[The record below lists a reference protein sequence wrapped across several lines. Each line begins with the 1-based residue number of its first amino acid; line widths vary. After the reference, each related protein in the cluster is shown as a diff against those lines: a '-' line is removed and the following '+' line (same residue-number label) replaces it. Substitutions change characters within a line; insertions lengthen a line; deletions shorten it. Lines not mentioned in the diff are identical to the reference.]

1 MSIFRFQNSA
11 MPKPYKKHF
20 EISERKILLRFF
32 DVVFVVGFLFLVH
45 AFTDLKY
52 FAELCKNYYWI
63 AILAIYLNL
72 LGTVFE
78 MYNLVVVSFANK
90 ITKGLLLTSFFTTL
104 FFIFTPIVTP
114 SFPKKRVELFLLFLV
129 VLVALTVWRLLY
141 IYLLASKRFYKPIV
155 LVCRSKDFNKLSKEL
170 IINDPHIRVVK
181 FIDVDFNNQN
191 SIHSEYQLDLN
202 TIDGFLTS
210 NFVSEIVVANDSK
223 NTSIEIYNKLLEVSE
238 NGIPITQYED
248 VYEDLTSRIPL
259 HLKDKS
265 LYKFFPFSKKQNQ
278 LYLIIVRIVDVV
290 VSIIGLSVLLLILP
304 IILLF
309 NLIWNKGPLLFH
321 QERIGRKEAPFKIF
335 KLRTMIVNAEKNG
348 AVFATVNDNRI
359 TPFGKLLRKTRI
371 DEFPQFINVL
381 KGEMSIIGPRPE
393 RKVFVDQI
401 ANEIPLYHTRHI
413 VKPGLTGW
421 AQINYPY
428 GETLEDSLMKLE
440 YDLYYIKHRN
450 IFLDINIAVKTFGT
464 ILYMKGQ

>member
-1 MSIFRFQNSA
+1 MT
-11 MPKPYKKHF
+11 KPYKKHF

-32 DVVFVVGFLFLVH
+32 DVFFVVAFLFLINT
-45 AFTDLKY
+45 FTDLRY
-52 FAELCKNYYWI
+52 FADLSLNYYWI
-63 AILAIYLNL
+63 ALLALYLNL

-78 MYNLVVVSFANK
+78 MYNLIVVSFANK

-114 SFPKKRVELFLLFLV
+114 SFPKKRLELFLLFLV
-129 VLVALTVWRLLY
+129 ILFALTVWRLLY
-141 IYLLASKRFYKPIV
+141 IYLLASKRFYKPIL
-155 LVCRSKDFNKLSKEL
+155 LVCRSKDFNHLAKGL
-170 IINDPHIRVVK
+170 IINDPHVKVVK
-181 FIDVDFNNQN
+181 FVDVDFNNQN
-191 SIHSEYQLDLN
+191 SSLSDYQLNLN
-202 TIDGFLTS
+202 AIDGFLTTH
-210 NFVSEIVVANDSK
+210 FISEIVVANDSK
-223 NTSIEIYNKLLEVSE
+223 NTSIEIYNKLLEISE

-265 LYKFFPFSKKQNQ
+265 LYKFFPFSKKQHK
-278 LYLIIVRIVDVV
+278 LYLILVRIIDVV
-290 VSIIGLSVLLLILP
+290 VSVIGLSVLFVIAPFILF
-304 IILLF
+304 F
-309 NLIWNKGPLLFH
+309 NLIWNKGPLLFD
-321 QERIGRKEAPFKIF
+321 QERIGRKEVPFQIY
-335 KLRTMIVNAEKNG
+335 KLRTMIINAEQNG
-348 AVFATVNDNRI
+348 AVFATLNDCRI

-401 ANEIPLYHTRHI
+401 AHEIPLYHTRHI

>member
-1 MSIFRFQNSA
+1 M
-11 MPKPYKKHF
+11 MPKPFKKHF

-32 DVVFVVGFLFLVH
+32 DVFFVVAFLFLLH
-45 AFTDLKY
+45 SFTDLKY
-52 FAELCKNYYWI
+52 FADLSQNYFWI
-63 AILAIYLNL
+63 VILAIYLNL

-104 FFIFTPIVTP
+104 FFIFTPIITP
-114 SFPKKRVELFLLFLV
+114 SFPNKRVELFLLFLV
-129 VLVALTVWRLLY
+129 VLFALTVWRLLY
-141 IYLLASKRFYKPIV
+141 IYLLASKRFYKPIL
-155 LVCRSKDFNKLSKEL
+155 LVCRSKDFNNLAKGLL
-170 IINDPHIRVVK
+170 INDPHIRIVK
-181 FIDVDFNNQN
+181 FIDVDINNQN
-191 SIHSEYQLDLN
+191 SNLTGNQLNFDEF
-202 TIDGFLTS
+202 DAFLST

-223 NTSIEIYNKLLEVSE
+223 NTSIEVYNKLLEVSE

-248 VYEDLTSRIPL
+248 VYEDLTSRISL

-265 LYKFFPFSKKQNQ
+265 LYKFFPFSKKQNA
-278 LYLIIVRIVDVV
+278 LYLIIVRCVDIC
-290 VSIIGLSVLLLILP
+290 VSLFGLFVLLLMTPFILF
-304 IILLF
+304 F

-321 QERIGRKEAPFKIF
+321 QERIGRKENPFQIY

-348 AVFATVNDNRI
+348 AVFATLNDKRI

-428 GETLEDSLMKLE
+428 GESIEDSLMKLE
-440 YDLYYIKHRN
+440 YDLYYIKHRS

>member
-1 MSIFRFQNSA
+1 MT
-11 MPKPYKKHF
+11 KPYKKHF
-20 EISERKILLRFF
+20 EISERKILLRLF
-32 DVVFVVGFLFLVH
+32 DIFFVVMFLFLINT
-45 AFTDLKY
+45 FTDLRY
-52 FAELCKNYYWI
+52 FAELCENYYWI
-63 AILAIYLNL
+63 AVLGLYLTL

-78 MYNLVVVSFANK
+78 MYNLVIVSFANK

-114 SFPKKRVELFLLFLV
+114 SFPKKRIELFLLFLV
-129 VLVALTVWRLLY
+129 VLLALTIWRLLY

-170 IINDPHIRVVK
+170 IINDPHIRIVK

-191 SIHSEYQLDLN
+191 SLLSEFQLNLIEIN
-202 TIDGFLTS
+202 GFLATH
-210 NFVSEIVVANDSK
+210 FISEIVVANYSK
-223 NTSIEIYNKLLEVSE
+223 KTSIEVYNKLLEISE

-248 VYEDLTSRIPL
+248 VYEDLTNRIPL

-278 LYLIIVRIVDVV
+278 LYLLLVRIIDILI
-290 VSIIGLSVLLLILP
+290 SIIGLSVLLVITP
-304 IILLF
+304 FILLF

-321 QERIGRKEAPFKIF
+321 QERIGRKEVPFKIF

-348 AVFATVNDNRI
+348 AVFATVNDSRI

-428 GETLEDSLMKLE
+428 GETLEDSLMKFE

>member
-1 MSIFRFQNSA
+1 MT
-11 MPKPYKKHF
+11 KPYKKHF

-32 DVVFVVGFLFLVH
+32 DVLFVVAFLFLVH
-45 AFTDLKY
+45 AFTDLRY
-52 FAELCKNYYWI
+52 FAELCSNYYWI
-63 AILAIYLNL
+63 AVLGLYLTL

-78 MYNLVVVSFANK
+78 MYNLVIVSFASK

-114 SFPKKRVELFLLFLV
+114 SFPNKRVELFLLFLV
-129 VLVALTVWRLLY
+129 VLFALTIWRLLY

-155 LVCRSKDFNKLSKEL
+155 LVCRSKDFNKLAKGL
-170 IINDPHIRVVK
+170 IINDPHVKIVK
-181 FIDVDFNNQN
+181 FVDVDFNNQN
-191 SIHSEYQLDLN
+191 SEIHEHQLVFN
-202 TIDGFLTS
+202 NIDDFLRA
-210 NFVSEIVVANDSK
+210 NFISEIVVANYSK

-248 VYEDLTSRIPL
+248 VYEELTSRIPL

-265 LYKFFPFSKKQNQ
+265 LYKFFPFSKKKNV
-278 LYLIIVRIVDVV
+278 LYLIMVRIIDVI
-290 VSIIGLSVLLLILP
+290 VSVIGLSVLFVISP
-304 IILLF
+304 FILLF
-309 NLIWNKGPLLFH
+309 NLIWNKGPFLFN
-321 QERIGRKEAPFKIF
+321 QERIGKNEVQFKIY
-335 KLRTMIVNAEKNG
+335 KLRTMIINAEKNG
-348 AVFATVNDNRI
+348 AVFATFNDDRI

-381 KGEMSIIGPRPE
+381 KGQMSIIGPRPE

-401 ANEIPLYHTRHI
+401 ASEIPLYHTRHI

>member
-1 MSIFRFQNSA
+1 MT
-11 MPKPYKKHF
+11 KPYKKHF

-32 DVVFVVGFLFLVH
+32 DAFFVVAFLFLIH
-45 AFTDLKY
+45 AFTDLRY

-63 AILAIYLNL
+63 AVLSLYLTL

-114 SFPKKRVELFLLFLV
+114 SFPNKRVELFLLFLV
-129 VLVALTVWRLLY
+129 VLSALTIWRLLY

-155 LVCRSKDFNKLSKEL
+155 LVCRNKDFKKLSKGL
-170 IINDPHIRVVK
+170 IVNDPHVRIVK
-181 FIDVDFNNQN
+181 FIDVDFNSKNN
-191 SIHSEYQLDLN
+191 LFLEYQLNLDE
-202 TIDGFLTS
+202 IDAFLTT
-210 NFVSEIVVANDSK
+210 NFISEIVVANGSK
-223 NTSIEIYNKLLEVSE
+223 KTSIEIYNKLLEVSE
-238 NGIPITQYED
+238 SAIPIRQYED

-265 LYKFFPFSKKQNQ
+265 FYKFFPFSKKENK
-278 LYLIIVRIVDVV
+278 LYLIMVRIIDVV
-290 VSIIGLSVLLLILP
+290 ISIIGLSVLFVITP
-304 IILLF
+304 FIFLF
-309 NLIWNKGPLLFH
+309 NLIWNKGPLLFD
-321 QERIGRKEAPFKIF
+321 QERIGKKEKPFQIY

-348 AVFATVNDNRI
+348 AVFATVNDSRI

-381 KGEMSIIGPRPE
+381 KGDMSIIGPRPE
-393 RKVFVDQI
+393 RKIFVDQI

-440 YDLYYIKHRN
+440 YDLFYIKHRS

>member
-1 MSIFRFQNSA
+1 MT
-11 MPKPYKKHF
+11 KPFKKHF
-20 EISERKILLRFF
+20 EISERKILLRIF
-32 DVVFVVGFLFLVH
+32 DVLFVFAFLFFTQV
-45 AFTDLKY
+45 FTDLNY
-52 FAELCKNYYWI
+52 FADLCKNYYWI
-63 AILAIYLNL
+63 FVLAIYINL

-78 MYNLVVVSFANK
+78 MYNLVVISFANK

-104 FFIFTPIVTP
+104 FFIFTPIITP

-129 VLVALTVWRLLY
+129 ILLALTVWRVLY

-155 LVCRSKDFNKLSKEL
+155 LVCRNKDFLKLSKEL
-170 IINDPHIRVVK
+170 IINDPHIKIVK
-181 FIDVDFNNQN
+181 FIDVDYNNPN
-191 SIHSEYQLDLN
+191 KDLSKYQLHLGE
-202 TIDGFLTS
+202 IVHFLS
-210 NFVSEIVVANDSK
+210 INFVSEIVVANDSK
-223 NTSIEIYNKLLEVSE
+223 NFSIEIYNKLLEISE

-248 VYEDLTSRIPL
+248 VYEELTSRIPL

-265 LYKFFPFSKKQNQ
+265 LYKYFPFSKKQNK
-278 LYLIIVRIVDVV
+278 LYLILVRIIDVV
-290 VSIIGLSVLLLILP
+290 ISLIGLTVLLCIVPLILF
-304 IILLF
+304 F
-309 NLIWNKGPLLFH
+309 NFIWNKGPLFFQ
-321 QERIGRKEAPFKIF
+321 QERIGRKEIPFQIY

-348 AVFATVNDNRI
+348 AVFATVNDHRI

-421 AQINYPY
+421 AQINYSY
-428 GETLEDSLMKLE
+428 GESLEDSLMKLE

>member
-1 MSIFRFQNSA
+1 MIT
-11 MPKPYKKHF
+11 PYKKHF

-32 DVVFVVGFLFLVH
+32 DVVFVVGFLFLLN
-45 AFTDLKY
+45 AFTDLNY
-52 FAELCKNYYWI
+52 FSDLCENYYWI
-63 AILAIYLNL
+63 AVLGIYLSL

-78 MYNLVVVSFANK
+78 MYNLVIVSFANK

-114 SFPKKRVELFLLFLV
+114 SFPNKRVELFLLFLV
-129 VLVALTVWRLLY
+129 ILFALTVWRLLY
-141 IYLLASKRFYKPIV
+141 IYFLASKRFYKPIV
-155 LVCRSKDFNKLSKEL
+155 LVCRSKDFNKLSEGL
-170 IINDPHIRVVK
+170 VISDPHVRVIK
-181 FIDVDFNNQN
+181 FIDVDFNN
-191 SIHSEYQLDLN
+191 HDVLLAAN
-202 TIDGFLTS
+202 TLSFHEIDSFLST
-210 NFVSEIVVANDSK
+210 NFISEIVVANYSK
-223 NTSIEIYNKLLEVSE
+223 KTSIEIYNKLLEVSE
-238 NGIPITQYED
+238 NGIPITQYDD
-248 VYEDLTSRIPL
+248 VYEDLTNRISL

-265 LYKFFPFSKKQNQ
+265 LYKFFPFSKKQNK
-278 LYLIIVRIVDVV
+278 LYLILVRIIDVA
-290 VSIIGLSVLLLILP
+290 VSIIGLSVLFVITP
-304 IILLF
+304 FIFLF

-321 QERIGRKEAPFKIF
+321 QERIGRKEVPFQIY

-348 AVFATVNDNRI
+348 AVFATLNDCRI

-381 KGEMSIIGPRPE
+381 NGDMSIIGPRPE

-401 ANEIPLYHTRHI
+401 AKKIPLYHTRHI

-428 GETLEDSLMKLE
+428 GETLDDSLMKLE

>member
-1 MSIFRFQNSA
+1 MT
-11 MPKPYKKHF
+11 KPYKKHF

-32 DVVFVVGFLFLVH
+32 DLFFVVAFLFLMHV
-45 AFTDLKY
+45 FTDLKY
-52 FAELCKNYYWI
+52 FSELCENYYWI
-63 AILAIYLNL
+63 AVLGIYLTL

-78 MYNLVVVSFANK
+78 MYNLVIVSFANK

-104 FFIFTPIVTP
+104 FFIFTPLVTP

-129 VLVALTVWRLLY
+129 VLFALTLWRILY

-155 LVCRSKDFNKLSKEL
+155 LVCRSKDFNKLSKGL
-170 IINDPHIRVVK
+170 IINDPHIKIVK
-181 FIDVDFNNQN
+181 FIDVDYDSQTCVL
-191 SIHSEYQLDLN
+191 SESQLNLGN
-202 TIDGFLTS
+202 IDDFLYT
-210 NFVSEIVVANDSK
+210 NFISEIVVANYSK

-238 NGIPITQYED
+238 NGIPVSQYED
-248 VYEDLTSRIPL
+248 VYEELTSRIPL

-265 LYKFFPFSKKQNQ
+265 LYKFFPFSKKKNA
-278 LYLIIVRIVDVV
+278 LYLMIVRVADVL
-290 VSIIGLSVLLLILP
+290 VSIIGLSVLLAITPLIFVLS
-304 IILLF
+304 
-309 NLIWNKGPLLFH
+309 LIWNRGPLLFH
-321 QERIGRKEAPFKIF
+321 QERIGRKEVPFKIY

-348 AVFATVNDNRI
+348 AVFATANDCRI
-359 TPFGKLLRKTRI
+359 TPLGKLLRKTRI

>member
-1 MSIFRFQNSA
+1 
-11 MPKPYKKHF
+11 MPKPFKKHF

-32 DVVFVVGFLFLVH
+32 DVFFVVAFLFLLH
-45 AFTDLKY
+45 SFTDLKY
-52 FAELCKNYYWI
+52 FADLSQNYFWI
-63 AILAIYLNL
+63 VILAIYLNL

-104 FFIFTPIVTP
+104 FFIFTPIITP

-129 VLVALTVWRLLY
+129 VLFALTVWRLLY
-141 IYLLASKRFYKPIV
+141 IYLLASKRFYKPIL
-155 LVCRSKDFNKLSKEL
+155 LVCRSKDFNNLAKGLL
-170 IINDPHIRVVK
+170 INDPHIRIVK
-181 FIDVDFNNQN
+181 FIDVDINNQN
-191 SIHSEYQLDLN
+191 SNLTGNQLNFDEF
-202 TIDGFLTS
+202 DAFLST

-223 NTSIEIYNKLLEVSE
+223 NTSIEVYNKLLEVSE

-248 VYEDLTSRIPL
+248 VYEELTSRISL

-265 LYKFFPFSKKQNQ
+265 LYKFFPFSKKQNA
-278 LYLIIVRIVDVV
+278 LYLIIVRCVDIC
-290 VSIIGLSVLLLILP
+290 VSLFGLFILLLITP
-304 IILLF
+304 FILFF

-321 QERIGRKEAPFKIF
+321 QERIGRKEKPFQIY

-348 AVFATVNDNRI
+348 AVFATLNDKRI

-428 GETLEDSLMKLE
+428 GESIEDSLMKLE
-440 YDLYYIKHRN
+440 YDLYYIKHRS

>member
-1 MSIFRFQNSA
+1 M
-11 MPKPYKKHF
+11 
-20 EISERKILLRFF
+20 
-32 DVVFVVGFLFLVH
+32 
-45 AFTDLKY
+45 
-52 FAELCKNYYWI
+52 
-63 AILAIYLNL
+63 
-72 LGTVFE
+72 
-78 MYNLVVVSFANK
+78 
-90 ITKGLLLTSFFTTL
+90 
-104 FFIFTPIVTP
+104 
-114 SFPKKRVELFLLFLV
+114 
-129 VLVALTVWRLLY
+129 
-141 IYLLASKRFYKPIV
+141 
-155 LVCRSKDFNKLSKEL
+155 
-170 IINDPHIRVVK
+170 
-181 FIDVDFNNQN
+181 
-191 SIHSEYQLDLN
+191 DLN
-202 TIDGFLTS
+202 TIDDFLTS

-265 LYKFFPFSKKQNQ
+265 LYKFFPFSKKQNK
-278 LYLIIVRIVDVV
+278 LYLILVRVIDVV
-290 VSIIGLSVLLLILP
+290 VSIIGLSVLVVISPFILF
-304 IILLF
+304 F
-309 NLIWNKGPLLFH
+309 NIIWNKGPLLFH
-321 QERIGRKEAPFKIF
+321 QERIGRKEEPFKIF

-348 AVFATVNDNRI
+348 AVFATVNDHRI

-440 YDLYYIKHRN
+440 YDLYYIKHRS

>member
-1 MSIFRFQNSA
+1 MT
-11 MPKPYKKHF
+11 KPYRKHF

-32 DVVFVVGFLFLVH
+32 DVLFVVGFLFLLH

-52 FAELCKNYYWI
+52 FAALYQNYYWI
-63 AILAIYLNL
+63 AVLAIYLNL

-78 MYNLVVVSFANK
+78 MYNLVIISFANK

-114 SFPKKRVELFLLFLV
+114 SFPAKRVELFLLFLV
-129 VLVALTVWRLLY
+129 ILLALTVWRLLY

-155 LVCRSKDFNKLSKEL
+155 LVCRSKDFHKLSKEL
-170 IINDPHIRVVK
+170 SVNDPHIKIVK
-181 FIDVDFNNQN
+181 FIAVDVNHSN
-191 SIHSEYQLDLN
+191 SLLLDYQLNLED
-202 TIDGFLTS
+202 THSFLSS
-210 NFVSEIVVANDSK
+210 NFISEIVVADDSK
-223 NTSIEIYNKLLEVSE
+223 NTSIAIYNKLLEVSE

-248 VYEDLTSRIPL
+248 VYEDLTNRIPL

-265 LYKFFPFSKKQNQ
+265 LYKFFPFTKKQNR
-278 LYLIIVRIVDVV
+278 LYLILVRIIDVV
-290 VSIIGLSVLLLILP
+290 VSIFGLSVLFLITP
-304 IILLF
+304 FIFLF
-309 NLIWNKGPLLFH
+309 NLFWNKGPLLFH
-321 QERIGRKEAPFKIF
+321 QERIGRKEVPFQIY
-335 KLRTMIVNAEKNG
+335 KLRTMIVNAEQNG
-348 AVFATVNDNRI
+348 AVFATSNDCRI

-393 RKVFVDQI
+393 RKIFVDQI
-401 ANEIPLYHTRHI
+401 ASEIPLYHTRHI

>member
-1 MSIFRFQNSA
+1 MT
-11 MPKPYKKHF
+11 KPYKKHF

-32 DVVFVVGFLFLVH
+32 DVLFVVGFLFIANL
-45 AFTDLKY
+45 FTDLKY
-52 FAELCKNYYWI
+52 FSELKHNFFWI
-63 AILAIYLNL
+63 PILAIYLNL

-90 ITKGLLLTSFFTTL
+90 ITKGLLLTTFFTCL
-104 FFIFTPIVTP
+104 FFLFTPVITP
-114 SFPKKRVELFLLFLV
+114 SFPKKRIELFLLFLAI
-129 VLVALTVWRLLY
+129 LLALTIWRFLY

-155 LVCRSKDFNKLSKEL
+155 LVCRSKDFNKFSKEL
-170 IINDPHIRVVK
+170 TINDPHIKIVK
-181 FIDVDFNNQN
+181 FIDEDFNSLSQ
-191 SIHSEYQLDLN
+191 SLLPYWLKLN
-202 TIDGFLTS
+202 EIDAFLTS
-210 NFVSEIVVANDSK
+210 NFVSEIVIANDSK
-223 NTSIEIYNKLLEVSE
+223 NTSIEVYNKLLEVSE
-238 NGIPITQYED
+238 NGIPITQYDD
-248 VYEDLTSRIPL
+248 VYEELTSRIPL

-265 LYKFFPFSKKQNQ
+265 LYKYFPFSKKQNA
-278 LYLIIVRIVDVV
+278 LYLIIVRAIDVL
-290 VSIIGLSVLLLILP
+290 VSIIGLLVLVVILP
-304 IILLF
+304 FIWVF
-309 NLIWNKGPLLFH
+309 NLIWNQGPLLFH
-321 QERIGRKEAPFKIF
+321 QERIGRKEIPFEIY

-348 AVFATVNDNRI
+348 AVFASLNDSRI

-381 KGEMSIIGPRPE
+381 KGQMSIIGPRPE

-401 ANEIPLYHTRHI
+401 ASEIPLYHTRHI

-440 YDLYYIKHRN
+440 YDLYYIKHRS

>member
-1 MSIFRFQNSA
+1 MT
-11 MPKPYKKHF
+11 KPYKKHF

-32 DVVFVVGFLFLVH
+32 DVFFVVAFLFLIH
-45 AFTDLKY
+45 AFTDLRY
-52 FAELCKNYYWI
+52 FAELCENYYWI
-63 AILAIYLNL
+63 AVLGLYLTL

-78 MYNLVVVSFANK
+78 MYNLVIVSFANK

-114 SFPKKRVELFLLFLV
+114 SFPNKRVELFLLFLA
-129 VLVALTVWRLLY
+129 VLFSLTIWRLIY

-155 LVCRSKDFNKLSKEL
+155 LVCRSKDFNKLSKGL
-170 IINDPHIRVVK
+170 IINDPHIKIVK
-181 FIDVDFNNQN
+181 FLDVDYDSQTCVL
-191 SIHSEYQLDLN
+191 SESQLNLGN
-202 TIDGFLTS
+202 IDNFLHA
-210 NFVSEIVVANDSK
+210 NFISEIVVANYSK

-238 NGIPITQYED
+238 NGIPVTQYED
-248 VYEDLTSRIPL
+248 VYEELTSRIPL

-265 LYKFFPFSKKQNQ
+265 LYKFFPFSKKKNA
-278 LYLIIVRIVDVV
+278 LYLMAVRAIDVLI
-290 VSIIGLSVLLLILP
+290 SIIGLTVLLAITPL
-304 IILLF
+304 ILLF

-321 QERIGRKEAPFKIF
+321 QERIGKKEIPFKIY
-335 KLRTMIVNAEKNG
+335 KLRTMIINAEKNG
-348 AVFATVNDNRI
+348 AVFATLNDSRI

-401 ANEIPLYHTRHI
+401 ASEIPLYHTRHI

>member
-1 MSIFRFQNSA
+1 MT
-11 MPKPYKKHF
+11 KPYKKHF

-32 DVVFVVGFLFLVH
+32 DVFFVVAFLYLVH
-45 AFTDLKY
+45 AFTDLRY

-63 AILAIYLNL
+63 AVLGIYLTL

-90 ITKGLLLTSFFTTL
+90 ITKSLLLTSFFTTL

-114 SFPKKRVELFLLFLV
+114 SFPNKRVELFLLFLV
-129 VLVALTVWRLLY
+129 ILLALTVWRLIY
-141 IYLLASKRFYKPIV
+141 IYLLASKRFFKPIV
-155 LVCRSKDFNKLSKEL
+155 LVCKSKDFDKLSTEL
-170 IINDPHIRVVK
+170 IINDPHMKIVK
-181 FIDVDFNNQN
+181 FLDVDYNDQN
-191 SIHSEYQLDLN
+191 CVLSDFQLNLGN
-202 TIDGFLTS
+202 IDNFLHT
-210 NFVSEIVVANDSK
+210 NFISEIVVANYSK
-223 NTSIEIYNKLLEVSE
+223 NTSIEIYNKLLEISE

-248 VYEDLTSRIPL
+248 VYEDLTSRIAL
-259 HLKDKS
+259 RLKDKS
-265 LYKFFPFSKKQNQ
+265 LYKFFPFTKKKNA
-278 LYLIIVRIVDVV
+278 LYLIAVRVIDVL
-290 VSIIGLSVLLLILP
+290 VSVFGLTVLFVISPL
-304 IILLF
+304 ILLF
-309 NLIWNKGPLLFH
+309 NLIWYQGPLLFH
-321 QERIGRKEAPFKIF
+321 QVRIGKKEKPFQSY
-335 KLRTMIVNAEKNG
+335 KLRTMIINAEQNG
-348 AVFATVNDNRI
+348 AVFATWNDSRI

-440 YDLYYIKHRN
+440 YDLYYIKHRS

>member
-1 MSIFRFQNSA
+1 MT
-11 MPKPYKKHF
+11 KPFKKHF
-20 EISERKILLRFF
+20 EMSERKILLRFF
-32 DVVFVVGFLFLVH
+32 DVFFVVIFLFLVH
-45 AFTDLKY
+45 VFTDLKY
-52 FAELCKNYYWI
+52 FAELSDNYYWI

-72 LGTVFE
+72 IGTVFE
-78 MYNLVVVSFANK
+78 MYRLVIVSFANK

-104 FFIFTPIVTP
+104 FFIFTPILTP
-114 SFPKKRVELFLLFLV
+114 SFPNKRLEFFLLFLTI
-129 VLVALTVWRLLY
+129 LFALTIWRILY
-141 IYLLASKRFYKPIV
+141 IYLLGSKRFYKLIV
-155 LVCRSKDFNKLSKEL
+155 LVCRSKDFITLSKEL
-170 IINDPHIRVVK
+170 IINDPHIKIVK

-191 SIHSEYQLDLN
+191 SLLSKKQLNFNEIDEFLN
-202 TIDGFLTS
+202 L

-223 NTSIEIYNKLLEVSE
+223 NTSIEIYNKLLEVSKI
-238 NGIPITQYED
+238 GIPISQYED
-248 VYEDLTSRIPL
+248 VYEDLTSRISL

-265 LYKFFPFSKKQNQ
+265 LYEFFPFSKKQNA
-278 LYLIIVRIVDVV
+278 LYIILVRFIDILVSFIGLLVLFLII
-290 VSIIGLSVLLLILP
+290 P
-304 IILLF
+304 IILFF
-309 NLIWNKGPLLFH
+309 NLIWNKGPLFFH
-321 QERIGRKEAPFKIF
+321 QERIGRKEAPFQIY
-335 KLRTMIVNAEKNG
+335 KLRTMIVNAEIDG
-348 AVFATVNDNRI
+348 AVFATVNDCRI

-393 RKVFVDQI
+393 RKIFVDQI
-401 ANEIPLYHTRHI
+401 ANQIPLYHTRHI

-421 AQINYPY
+421 AQINYSY

>member
-1 MSIFRFQNSA
+1 MT
-11 MPKPYKKHF
+11 KPYKKHF
-20 EISERKILLRFF
+20 EISERKILLRLF
-32 DVVFVVGFLFLVH
+32 DIFFVVMFLFLINT
-45 AFTDLKY
+45 FTDLRY
-52 FAELCKNYYWI
+52 FAELCENYYWI
-63 AILAIYLNL
+63 AVLGLYLTL

-78 MYNLVVVSFANK
+78 MYNLVIVSFANK

-114 SFPKKRVELFLLFLV
+114 SFPKKRIELFLLFLV
-129 VLVALTVWRLLY
+129 VLLALTIWRLLY

-170 IINDPHIRVVK
+170 IINDPHIRIVK

-191 SIHSEYQLDLN
+191 SLLSEFQLNLIEIN
-202 TIDGFLTS
+202 GFLATH
-210 NFVSEIVVANDSK
+210 FISEIVVANYSK
-223 NTSIEIYNKLLEVSE
+223 KTSIEVYNKLLEISE

-248 VYEDLTSRIPL
+248 VYEDLTNRIPL

-278 LYLIIVRIVDVV
+278 LYLLLVRIIDILI
-290 VSIIGLSVLLLILP
+290 SIIGLSVLLVITP
-304 IILLF
+304 FILLF

-321 QERIGRKEAPFKIF
+321 QERIGRKEVPFKIF

-348 AVFATVNDNRI
+348 AVFATVNDSRI

>member
-1 MSIFRFQNSA
+1 MT
-11 MPKPYKKHF
+11 KPYKKHF

-32 DVVFVVGFLFLVH
+32 DVLFVVAFLFLVH
-45 AFTDLKY
+45 AFTDLRY
-52 FAELCKNYYWI
+52 FADLCANYYWI
-63 AILAIYLNL
+63 AVLGLYLTL

-78 MYNLVVVSFANK
+78 MYNLVIVSFANK

-114 SFPKKRVELFLLFLV
+114 SFPNKRIELFLLFLV
-129 VLVALTVWRLLY
+129 VLFALTIWRLLY
-141 IYLLASKRFYKPIV
+141 IVLLASKRFYKPIV
-155 LVCRSKDFNKLSKEL
+155 LVCRSKDFNKLSKGL
-170 IINDPHIRVVK
+170 IINDPHVRIVK
-181 FIDVDFNNQN
+181 FIDVDYDSQTCVL
-191 SIHSEYQLDLN
+191 SESQLNLGN
-202 TIDGFLTS
+202 IDKFLQT
-210 NFVSEIVVANDSK
+210 NFISEIVVANYSK
-223 NTSIEIYNKLLEVSE
+223 NTSIEIYNKLLEISE

-248 VYEDLTSRIPL
+248 VYEELTSRIPL

-265 LYKFFPFSKKQNQ
+265 LYKFFPFSKKKNA
-278 LYLIIVRIVDVV
+278 LYLMTVRVVDVS
-290 VSIIGLSVLLLILP
+290 VSIIGLSVLFAITPLIFF
-304 IILLF
+304 F

-321 QERIGRKEAPFKIF
+321 QERIGRKEKCFKIY
-335 KLRTMIVNAEKNG
+335 KLRTMIINAEKNG
-348 AVFATVNDNRI
+348 AVFATVNDSRI

-428 GETLEDSLMKLE
+428 GETLDDSLMKLE
-440 YDLYYIKHRN
+440 YDLYYIKHRS

>member
-1 MSIFRFQNSA
+1 MT
-11 MPKPYKKHF
+11 KPYKKHF

-32 DVVFVVGFLFLVH
+32 DVFFVVAFLFLIH
-45 AFTDLKY
+45 AFTDLRY
-52 FAELCKNYYWI
+52 FAELCENYYWI
-63 AILAIYLNL
+63 AVLGLYLTL

-78 MYNLVVVSFANK
+78 MYNLVIVSFANK

-114 SFPKKRVELFLLFLV
+114 SFPNKRVELFLLFLA
-129 VLVALTVWRLLY
+129 VLFSLTIWRLIY

-155 LVCRSKDFNKLSKEL
+155 LVCRSKDFNKLSKGL
-170 IINDPHIRVVK
+170 IINDPHIKIVK
-181 FIDVDFNNQN
+181 FLDVDYDSQTCVL
-191 SIHSEYQLDLN
+191 SESQLNLGN
-202 TIDGFLTS
+202 IDNFLHA
-210 NFVSEIVVANDSK
+210 NFISEIVVANYSK

-238 NGIPITQYED
+238 NGIPVTQYED
-248 VYEDLTSRIPL
+248 VYEELTSRIPL

-265 LYKFFPFSKKQNQ
+265 LYKFFPFSKKKNV
-278 LYLIIVRIVDVV
+278 LYLMAVRAIDVLI
-290 VSIIGLSVLLLILP
+290 SIIGLTVLLAITPL
-304 IILLF
+304 ILLF

-321 QERIGRKEAPFKIF
+321 QERIGKKEIPFKIY
-335 KLRTMIVNAEKNG
+335 KLRTMIINAEKNG
-348 AVFATVNDNRI
+348 AVFATLNDSRI

-401 ANEIPLYHTRHI
+401 ASEIPLYHTRHI

>member
-1 MSIFRFQNSA
+1 

-20 EISERKILLRFF
+20 EISERKVLLRFF
-32 DVVFVVGFLFLVH
+32 DVFFVVGFLFLIHVG
-45 AFTDLKY
+45 TDLKY
-52 FAELCKNYYWI
+52 FSELSLTYYWI
-63 AILAIYLNL
+63 AVLAVYINL

-78 MYNLVVVSFANK
+78 MYNLVIVSFANK

-104 FFIFTPIVTP
+104 FFIFTPIITP
-114 SFPKKRVELFLLFLV
+114 SFPKKRIELFLLFLII
-129 VLVALTVWRLLY
+129 LAALTIWRLIY
-141 IYLLASKRFYKPIV
+141 IYLLASRRFYKPIV
-155 LVCRSKDFNKLSKEL
+155 LVCRSKDFLKLSREL
-170 IINDPHIRVVK
+170 IINDPHIRIVK
-181 FIDVDFNNQN
+181 YIDVDYNNQI
-191 SIHSEYQLDLN
+191 SDLQLSQLSLN
-202 TIDGFLTS
+202 EIDDFLAE
-210 NFVSEIVVANDSK
+210 NFVSEIVIANDSK
-223 NTSIEIYNKLLEVSE
+223 NTSIEIYNKLLEVAE

-248 VYEDLTSRIPL
+248 VYEELTNRIPL
-259 HLKDKS
+259 HMKDKS
-265 LYKFFPFSKKQNQ
+265 LYKFFPFSKKQNR
-278 LYLIIVRIVDVV
+278 LYLILVRIIDVLI
-290 VSIIGLSVLLLILP
+290 SLFGLSVLLLIAPL
-304 IILLF
+304 IWIF
-309 NLIWNKGPLLFH
+309 NLVWNKGPFLFH
-321 QERIGRKEAPFKIF
+321 QERIGRKEVPFQIY
-335 KLRTMIVNAEKNG
+335 KLRTMIVNAEQNG
-348 AVFATVNDNRI
+348 AVFATANDSRI

-428 GETLEDSLMKLE
+428 GETLDDSLMKLE

>member
-1 MSIFRFQNSA
+1 MT
-11 MPKPYKKHF
+11 KPYNKHF

-32 DVVFVVGFLFLVH
+32 DVVFVVGFLFLLH

-52 FAELCKNYYWI
+52 FAELCENYYWI
-63 AILAIYLNL
+63 AVLALYLNV

-78 MYNLVVVSFANK
+78 MYNLVIVSFTNK
-90 ITKGLLLTSFFTTL
+90 ITKSLLLTSFFTTL

-114 SFPKKRVELFLLFLV
+114 SFPNKRVELFLLFLV
-129 VLVALTVWRLLY
+129 ILFALTAWRLLY

-155 LVCRSKDFNKLSKEL
+155 LVCRSKDFDKLSEGL
-170 IINDPHIRVVK
+170 VISDPHVRIVK

-191 SIHSEYQLDLN
+191 SLLVDNQLN
-202 TIDGFLTS
+202 FHEIDAFLHT
-210 NFVSEIVVANDSK
+210 NFISEIVVANYSK
-223 NTSIEIYNKLLEVSE
+223 KTSIEIYNKLLEVSE
-238 NGIPITQYED
+238 NGIPITQYDD

-265 LYKFFPFSKKQNQ
+265 LYKFFPFSKKQNK
-278 LYLIIVRIVDVV
+278 LYLILVRIIDVV
-290 VSIIGLSVLLLILP
+290 VSIIGLSVLLVIVPLIVV
-304 IILLF
+304 F

-321 QERIGRKEAPFKIF
+321 QERIGRKEVPFLIY
-335 KLRTMIVNAEKNG
+335 KLRTMIVDAEKNG
-348 AVFATVNDNRI
+348 AVFATLNDSRI
-359 TPFGKLLRKTRI
+359 TPLGKLLRKTRI

-381 KGEMSIIGPRPE
+381 KGDMSIIGPRPE

-401 ANEIPLYHTRHI
+401 AYKIPLYHTRHI

>member
-1 MSIFRFQNSA
+1 MT
-11 MPKPYKKHF
+11 KPFKKHF

-32 DVVFVVGFLFLVH
+32 DVVFVIGFLFLCH

-52 FAELCKNYYWI
+52 FADLNINYYWI
-63 AILAIYLNL
+63 AILGLYVNL

-78 MYNLVVVSFANK
+78 MYNLVIISFANK

-104 FFIFTPIVTP
+104 FFIFTPIITP
-114 SFPKKRVELFLLFLV
+114 SFPEKRVELFLLFLV
-129 VLVALTVWRLLY
+129 ILLALTAWRLLY

-155 LVCRSKDFNKLSKEL
+155 LVCRSKDFNNLSKEL
-170 IINDPHIRVVK
+170 IINDPHVKIVK
-181 FIDVDFNNQN
+181 FIDVNFNNQN
-191 SIHSEYQLDLN
+191 SLLSDYQLNLDE
-202 TIDGFLTS
+202 IDSFLAS
-210 NFVSEIVVANDSK
+210 NFISEIVVANDSK

-248 VYEDLTSRIPL
+248 VYEDLTNRIPL

-278 LYLIIVRIVDVV
+278 LYLLLVRSIDIV
-290 VSIIGLSVLLLILP
+290 VSIIGLSLLLLIAPL
-304 IILLF
+304 IFLF

-321 QERIGRKEAPFKIF
+321 QERIGRKEVPFQIF

-393 RKVFVDQI
+393 RKIFVDQI

-440 YDLYYIKHRN
+440 YDLYYIKYRN

>member
-1 MSIFRFQNSA
+1 MT
-11 MPKPYKKHF
+11 KPYKKHF
-20 EISERKILLRFF
+20 EISERKILLRLF
-32 DVVFVVGFLFLVH
+32 DIFFVVMFLFLINT
-45 AFTDLKY
+45 FTDLRY
-52 FAELCKNYYWI
+52 FAELCENYYWI
-63 AILAIYLNL
+63 AVLGLYLTL

-78 MYNLVVVSFANK
+78 MYNLVIVSFANK

-114 SFPKKRVELFLLFLV
+114 SFPKKRIELFLLFLV
-129 VLVALTVWRLLY
+129 VLLALTVWRLLY

-170 IINDPHIRVVK
+170 IINDPHIRIVK

-191 SIHSEYQLDLN
+191 SLLSEFQLNLIEIN
-202 TIDGFLTS
+202 GFLATH
-210 NFVSEIVVANDSK
+210 FISEIVVANYSK
-223 NTSIEIYNKLLEVSE
+223 KTSIEVYNKLLEISE

-248 VYEDLTSRIPL
+248 VYEDLTNRIPL

-278 LYLIIVRIVDVV
+278 LYLLLVRIIDILI
-290 VSIIGLSVLLLILP
+290 SIIGLTVLVAIIPLIFF
-304 IILLF
+304 F

-321 QERIGRKEAPFKIF
+321 QERIGRKEVPFKIF

-348 AVFATVNDNRI
+348 AVFATVNDCRI

>member
-1 MSIFRFQNSA
+1 
-11 MPKPYKKHF
+11 
-20 EISERKILLRFF
+20 
-32 DVVFVVGFLFLVH
+32 
-45 AFTDLKY
+45 
-52 FAELCKNYYWI
+52 
-63 AILAIYLNL
+63 
-72 LGTVFE
+72 
-78 MYNLVVVSFANK
+78 
-90 ITKGLLLTSFFTTL
+90 
-104 FFIFTPIVTP
+104 
-114 SFPKKRVELFLLFLV
+114 
-129 VLVALTVWRLLY
+129 
-141 IYLLASKRFYKPIV
+141 
-155 LVCRSKDFNKLSKEL
+155 
-170 IINDPHIRVVK
+170 
-181 FIDVDFNNQN
+181 
-191 SIHSEYQLDLN
+191 
-202 TIDGFLTS
+202 
-210 NFVSEIVVANDSK
+210 
-223 NTSIEIYNKLLEVSE
+223 LLEVSE

-265 LYKFFPFSKKQNQ
+265 LYKFFPFSKKQNP

-309 NLIWNKGPLLFH
+309 NLIWKKGPLLFH

-428 GETLEDSLMKLE
+428 GETSGDSLMKLE

>member
-1 MSIFRFQNSA
+1 MI
-11 MPKPYKKHF
+11 KPYKKHF

-32 DVVFVVGFLFLVH
+32 DVAFVVGFLFLLH
-45 AFTDLKY
+45 SLTDLKY
-52 FAELCKNYYWI
+52 FADLCLNYYWI
-63 AILAIYLNL
+63 AILAIYINL
-72 LGTVFE
+72 IGTVFE
-78 MYNLVVVSFANK
+78 MYNLVIVSFASK

-104 FFIFTPIVTP
+104 FFIFTPILTP
-114 SFPKKRVELFLLFLV
+114 SFPNKRVELFLLFLV
-129 VLVALTVWRLLY
+129 ILIALTVWRLLY

-170 IINDPHIRVVK
+170 IINDPHIRIVK
-181 FIDVDFNNQN
+181 YIDVDFNNKN
-191 SIHSEYQLDLN
+191 SLLSEFQLNLIEIN
-202 TIDGFLTS
+202 GFLATH
-210 NFVSEIVVANDSK
+210 FISEIVVANYSK
-223 NTSIEIYNKLLEVSE
+223 KTSIEVYNKLLEISE

-265 LYKFFPFSKKQNQ
+265 LYRFFPFSKKQNQ
-278 LYLIIVRIVDVV
+278 LYLLLVRCIDIV
-290 VSIIGLSVLLLILP
+290 VSIIGLTVLVAIIPLIFF
-304 IILLF
+304 F

-321 QERIGRKEAPFKIF
+321 QERIGRKEMPFNIF

-348 AVFATVNDNRI
+348 AVFATVNDSRI

-381 KGEMSIIGPRPE
+381 IGEMSIIGPRPE

>member
-1 MSIFRFQNSA
+1 
-11 MPKPYKKHF
+11 MPKPFKKHF

-32 DVVFVVGFLFLVH
+32 DAFFVVAFLFLLHV
-45 AFTDLKY
+45 FTDLSY
-52 FAELCKNYYWI
+52 FTDLSLNYLWI
-63 AILAIYLNL
+63 AVLVIYLNL

-78 MYNLVVVSFANK
+78 MYNLVVISFANK

-114 SFPKKRVELFLLFLV
+114 SFPKKRIELFLLFLAI
-129 VLVALTVWRLLY
+129 LLALTIWRLLY

-155 LVCRSKDFNKLSKEL
+155 LVCRSKDFLKLSREL
-170 IINDPHIRVVK
+170 IINDPHIRIVK

-191 SIHSEYQLDLN
+191 SLLSENQLN
-202 TIDGFLTS
+202 FNEIDDFLKD
-210 NFVSEIVVANDSK
+210 NFVSEIVVANHSK

-238 NGIPITQYED
+238 NGIPISQYED

-259 HLKDKS
+259 HLKDKA
-265 LYKFFPFSKKQNQ
+265 LYKFFPFSKKQNT
-278 LYLIIVRIVDVV
+278 LYLILVRCIDVL
-290 VSIIGLSVLLLILP
+290 VSVIGLLVLVLIAP
-304 IILLF
+304 IILFF
-309 NLIWNKGPLLFH
+309 NLIWNRGPVFFK
-321 QERIGRKEAPFKIF
+321 QERIGRKEVPFQIY

-348 AVFATVNDNRI
+348 AVFASLNDSRI

-440 YDLYYIKHRN
+440 YDLFYIKHRS

>member
-1 MSIFRFQNSA
+1 MT
-11 MPKPYKKHF
+11 KPYKKHF
-20 EISERKILLRFF
+20 EISERKILLRVF
-32 DVVFVVGFLFLVH
+32 DVVFVVGFLFLANV
-45 AFTDLKY
+45 FTDLRY
-52 FAELCKNYYWI
+52 FSELKHDFFWI
-63 AILAIYLNL
+63 PIIAIYLTL
-72 LGTVFE
+72 LGTVFV
-78 MYNLVVVSFANK
+78 MYNLVIVSFANK
-90 ITKGLLLTSFFTTL
+90 ITKGLLLTTFFTSL
-104 FFIFTPIVTP
+104 FFLFTPVITP
-114 SFPKKRVELFLLFLV
+114 SFPKKRVELFLLFFVIL
-129 VLVALTVWRLLY
+129 LALTIWRFLY

-170 IINDPHIRVVK
+170 TINNPHIKIIK
-181 FIDVDFNNQN
+181 FVDEDFNGQSN
-191 SIHSEYQLDLN
+191 SLSGYWLSLN
-202 TIDGFLTS
+202 EIDQFLTD
-210 NFVSEIVVANDSK
+210 NFISEIVIANDSK
-223 NTSIEIYNKLLEVSE
+223 NTSIEVYNKLLEVSE

-248 VYEDLTSRIPL
+248 VYEELTNRIPL

-265 LYKFFPFSKKQNQ
+265 LYKFFPFSKKQNA
-278 LYLIIVRIVDVV
+278 LYLIIVRIVDIVI
-290 VSIIGLSVLLLILP
+290 SIIGLLVLFAIMPLIFV
-304 IILLF
+304 F
-309 NLIWNKGPLLFH
+309 NLIWNRGPLLFS
-321 QERIGRKEAPFKIF
+321 QERIGRKEIPFEIY

-348 AVFATVNDNRI
+348 AVFATLNDSRI

-401 ANEIPLYHTRHI
+401 ASEIPLYHTRHI

>member
-1 MSIFRFQNSA
+1 ML
-11 MPKPYKKHF
+11 KPYKKHF

-32 DVVFVVGFLFLVH
+32 DVFFVVSFLFLINV
-45 AFTDLKY
+45 FTDLRY
-52 FAELCKNYYWI
+52 FDELFENYYWI
-63 AILAIYLNL
+63 AVLGIYLNL

-78 MYNLVVVSFANK
+78 MYNLVIVSFANK

-114 SFPKKRVELFLLFLV
+114 FFPKKRIELFLLFLV
-129 VLVALTVWRLLY
+129 ILISLTAWRILY

-155 LVCRSKDFNKLSKEL
+155 LVCRSKDFNKLSKGL
-170 IINDPHIRVVK
+170 IINDPHIRIVK
-181 FIDVDFNNQN
+181 FIDFDFNNQN
-191 SIHSEYQLDLN
+191 DLTSKNQLNLN
-202 TIDGFLTS
+202 QVDAFLTT
-210 NFVSEIVVANDSK
+210 NFISEIIVANYSK
-223 NTSIEIYNKLLEVSE
+223 NTTIEIYNKLLEVSE

-259 HLKDKS
+259 HLNDKS
-265 LYKFFPFSKKQNQ
+265 LYKFFPFSKKQNK
-278 LYLIIVRIVDVV
+278 LYLIFVRIIDVL
-290 VSIIGLSVLLLILP
+290 VSIIGLSVLFLITP
-304 IILLF
+304 FIFLF
-309 NLIWNKGPLLFH
+309 NLIWNKGPLFFH
-321 QERIGRKEAPFKIF
+321 QVRIGRKEVPFKIY

-348 AVFATVNDNRI
+348 AVFATLNDCRI

>member
-1 MSIFRFQNSA
+1 MT
-11 MPKPYKKHF
+11 KPYKKHF
-20 EISERKILLRFF
+20 EISERKILLRLF
-32 DVVFVVGFLFLVH
+32 DIFFVVMFLFLINT
-45 AFTDLKY
+45 FTDLRY
-52 FAELCKNYYWI
+52 FAELCENYYWI
-63 AILAIYLNL
+63 AVLGLYLTL

-78 MYNLVVVSFANK
+78 MYNLVIVSFANK

-114 SFPKKRVELFLLFLV
+114 SFPNKRVELFLLFLV
-129 VLVALTVWRLLY
+129 ILIALTVWRLLY

-170 IINDPHIRVVK
+170 IINDPHIRIVK

-191 SIHSEYQLDLN
+191 SLLSEFQLNLIEIN
-202 TIDGFLTS
+202 GFLATH
-210 NFVSEIVVANDSK
+210 FISEIVVAKYSK
-223 NTSIEIYNKLLEVSE
+223 KTSIEVYNKLLEISE

-248 VYEDLTSRIPL
+248 VYEDLTNRIPL

-278 LYLIIVRIVDVV
+278 LYLLLVRIIDILI
-290 VSIIGLSVLLLILP
+290 SIIGLSVLLVITP
-304 IILLF
+304 FILLF

-321 QERIGRKEAPFKIF
+321 QERIGRKEVPFKIF

-348 AVFATVNDNRI
+348 AVFATVNDSRI